1 MLSAPLASNSP
12 RLAMSRR
19 RDFPVFVAEQCGRP
33 LHYLDNAATTQKPQV
48 VLDALTRCYT
58 SGYAPIHRGLYP
70 LAAIAT
76 ESYEDARAT
85 LSRYFGAASASEL
98 VFTRSATDA
107 INLVA
112 EGWARPR
119 LGAGDRIWVSRMEHH
134 ANYLPWQRVC
144 RVTGAEL
151 CIIELTEDGGL
162 DWQNAEGLFDRR
174 TRLIAL
180 TQVSN
185 VLGIE
190 NPLEAICTTARERRI
205 AVLVDGA
212 QSVGH
217 LPIDLQSLG
226 CDFFACSAHK
236 MYGPAGIGLLYGQSE
251 RLAEMQPLLVGGG
264 MVDRV
269 GEGVEA
275 SEWIE
280 APGCFEA
287 GSPNLPGAVGFAV
300 AADYLRSVD
309 LWQAHQRELGL
320 ARAAARALA
329 GIKGVRL
336 TLTDDRI
343 DAPLF
348 SFTIDGIHPH
358 DIAQVAGEAGV
369 AIRAG
374 HHCAQPLM
382 RHLGVDATAR
392 VSFGLYNDEADV
404 DALCQ
409 AVERAAALFS

>member
-1 MLSAPLASNSP
+1 MLSAQRTDNETLNDG
-12 RLAMSRR
+12 SRR
-19 RDFPVFVAEQCGRP
+19 RDFPVFADQPGRS

-48 VLDALTRCYT
+48 VIDALSRCYT

-70 LAAIAT
+70 LAAVAT
-76 ESYEDARAT
+76 ESYEDARAA
-85 LSRYFGAASASEL
+85 LGRYFGAASASEL

-144 RVTGAEL
+144 RQTGAEL
-151 CIIELTEDGGL
+151 CIIELTEDGRL
-162 DWQNAEGLFDRR
+162 DWRNAKGLFDRG

-180 TQVSN
+180 THVSN

-190 NPLEAICTTARERRI
+190 NPVDVICRAARERGI
-205 AVLVDGA
+205 AVLIDGA

-217 LPIDLQSLG
+217 LPIDLKAAG

-236 MYGPAGIGLLYGQSE
+236 MYGPAGIGLLYGRSE

-275 SEWIE
+275 SDWIE

-287 GSPNLPGAVGFAV
+287 GSPNLPGAVGFAA

-309 LWQAHQRELGL
+309 LRQAHGREVAL
-320 ARAAARALA
+320 ARAAAAALA
-329 GIKGVRL
+329 RIKGVRL
-336 TLTDDRI
+336 TVTQDRI
-343 DAPLF
+343 DSPLF
-348 SFTIDGIHPH
+348 SFTIDGVHPH
-358 DIAQVAGEAGV
+358 DIAQLAGEAGV

-392 VSFGLYNDEADV
+392 VSFGLYNDEADI

-409 AVERAAALFS
+409 AVEQATSLFS